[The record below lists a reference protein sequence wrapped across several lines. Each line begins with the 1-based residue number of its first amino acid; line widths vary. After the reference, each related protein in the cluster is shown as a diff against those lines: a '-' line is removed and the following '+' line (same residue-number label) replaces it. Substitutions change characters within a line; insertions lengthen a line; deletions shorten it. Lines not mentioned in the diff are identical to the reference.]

1 MYLIFLND
9 DHTARKKG
17 PPMTAIRP
25 MTAEDIPQVEHI
37 IDTETAAEQQDA
49 GEAGSEQP
57 ASRFV
62 KSRFHKEPA
71 GCFVA
76 EDPPHGVIGSVL
88 SIAWGS
94 VAWLGP
100 LAVHPEFSGKGVEQ
114 QLLQAV
120 LDYWEPMTLS
130 AQGVETRPASPTQI
144 ELYASRGFRPQ
155 FLTATLTGAV
165 DPDRPREPIRQRSPS
180 FELMRL
186 SQLSDALEETMLAN
200 CRRISERHYPGLD
213 YGKELQSVKELDL
226 GDTLL
231 LAVGERLYGFAI
243 CHVAPASEA
252 DADSCYVKAL
262 LIDPA
267 IDDQETL
274 LALVEACEGYARM
287 HQLKTVRLGVN
298 LACWEGYQA
307 VAGRGY
313 RMRQLRLRMVRPI
326 DDLLSDPSPFHFN
339 DWR

>member
-1 MYLIFLND
+1 MTVI
-9 DHTARKKG
+9 RQ
-17 PPMTAIRP
+17 MTAD
-25 MTAEDIPQVEHI
+25 DIPQVERI
-37 IDTETAAEQQDA
+37 IDAETAARQQETGAA
-49 GEAGSEQP
+49 GAEPAGS
-57 ASRFV
+57 RLV
-62 KSRFHKEPA
+62 KSRFHKDPA

-76 EDPPHGVIGSVL
+76 EDPTHAIVGAVL

-100 LAVHPEFSGKGVEQ
+100 LAVHPEFRGKSVEH

-130 AQGVETRPASPTQI
+130 VQGLEADPALPTPIET
-144 ELYASRGFRPQ
+144 YASFGFRPQ
-155 FLTATLTGAV
+155 FLTATLIGAV
-165 DPDRPREPIRQRSPS
+165 DPDKPREPIRQRSPS
-180 FELMRL
+180 FELVRM
-186 SQLSDALEETMLAN
+186 SQLSGALEETMLAN

-213 YGKELQSVKELDL
+213 YSKELDSIKELHL

-231 LAVGERLYGFAI
+231 LGVGERLYGFAI
-243 CHVAPASEA
+243 CHAMPGSEA
-252 DADSCYVKAL
+252 EADSCYVKAL

-287 HQLKTVRLGVN
+287 QQLKTVRMGVN

-307 VAGRGY
+307 VAARGY
-313 RMRQLRLRMVRPI
+313 QMQQLRLRMVRPI

>member
-1 MYLIFLND
+1 
-9 DHTARKKG
+9 
-17 PPMTAIRP
+17 MTAIRS
-25 MTAEDIPQVEHI
+25 MTADDISQVERI
-37 IDTETAAEQQDA
+37 IDSETAARPPDTGA
-49 GEAGSEQP
+49 SRSEQ
-57 ASRFV
+57 RDGRLI
-62 KSRFHKEPA
+62 KSRFQKEPA

-76 EDPPHGVIGSVL
+76 EDPAQGLIGAVL
-88 SIAWGS
+88 SIAWGG

-100 LAVHPEFSGKGVEQ
+100 LVVQPEFSGRDIEA

-120 LDYWEPMTLS
+120 LAYWEPMGLS
-130 AQGVETRPASPTQI
+130 MQGVETRPANPSDI
-144 ELYASRGFRPQ
+144 EFYAAFGFRPQ
-155 FLTATLTGAV
+155 FLTATLIGDV
-165 DPDRPREPIRQRSPS
+165 DPAGPREPIRQRSPS
-180 FELMRL
+180 FELIRL

-213 YGKELQSVKELDL
+213 YGKELQSVKELNL

-243 CHVAPASEA
+243 CHVAAGSEA
-252 DADSCYVKAL
+252 DAESCYVKAL

-274 LALVEACEGYARM
+274 LALIEACEGYARM
-287 HQLKTVRLGVN
+287 HQLKTLRLGVN

-307 VAGRGY
+307 VAARGY
-313 RMRQLRLRMVRPI
+313 QLRQLRLRMVRPI

>member
-1 MYLIFLND
+1 
-9 DHTARKKG
+9 
-17 PPMTAIRP
+17 MTAIRP
-25 MTAEDIPQVEHI
+25 MAPDDMPQVERL
-37 IDTETAAEQQDA
+37 IDAAAAARRQETGAAEA
-49 GEAGSEQP
+49 EPVS
-57 ASRFV
+57 SRLV
-62 KSRFHKEPA
+62 QNRFQKDPS

-76 EDPPHGVIGSVL
+76 EDPAHGLVGAVL

-100 LAVHPEFSGKGVEQ
+100 LTVRPDFQGKGVEP

-130 AQGVETRPASPTQI
+130 VQGLEVDPTLPTEVEF
-144 ELYASRGFRPQ
+144 YAAFGFRPQ
-155 FLTATLTGAV
+155 FLTATLVGAV

-180 FELMRL
+180 FELLRL
-186 SQLSDALEETMLAN
+186 SELSDALEETMLAN
-200 CRRISERHYPGLD
+200 CRRISERHYPGMD
-213 YGKELQSVKELDL
+213 YNKELQSVKDRHL
-226 GDTLL
+226 GEILL
-231 LAVGERLYGFAI
+231 LGVGERLYGFAI
-243 CHVAPASEA
+243 CHAAPGSEA
-252 DADSCYVKAL
+252 PADSCYVKAL

-274 LALVEACEGYARM
+274 LALVEACEGYARTQ
-287 HQLKTVRLGVN
+287 QLNTVRLGVN

-307 VAGRGY
+307 VAARGY
-313 RMRQLRLRMVRPI
+313 QMRQLRLRMVRPI

>member
-1 MYLIFLND
+1 
-9 DHTARKKG
+9 
-17 PPMTAIRP
+17 MTAIRS
-25 MTAEDIPQVEHI
+25 MTADDVAQVERI
-37 IDTETAAEQQDA
+37 IDIETSANPPDTGAAR
-49 GEAGSEQP
+49 SEQ
-57 ASRFV
+57 SDTRLI
-62 KSRFHKEPA
+62 KTRFHKEPT

-76 EDPPHGVIGSVL
+76 EDPAQGLIGAVL

-100 LAVHPEFSGKGVEQ
+100 LAVHPEFSGKGVEH

-120 LDYWEPMTLS
+120 LDYWEPMGLS
-130 AQGVETRPASPTQI
+130 AQGVETTPASPPKI
-144 ELYASRGFRPQ
+144 EFYASFGFRPQ
-155 FLTATLTGAV
+155 FLTATLIGTV
-165 DPDRPREPIRQRSPS
+165 DPDGPREPVRQRTPS
-180 FELMRL
+180 FELIRL
-186 SQLSDALEETMLAN
+186 SQLSDAMEETMLSN

-213 YGKELQSVKELDL
+213 YGKELQSVKDLHL

-243 CHVAPASEA
+243 CHAAAGSEA

-287 HQLKTVRLGVN
+287 HKLKTVRLGVN

-307 VAGRGY
+307 VAARGY
-313 RMRQLRLRMVRPI
+313 RLQQLRLRMVRPI
-326 DDLLSDPSPFHFN
+326 DELLSDPSPFHFN

>member
-1 MYLIFLND
+1 
-9 DHTARKKG
+9 
-17 PPMTAIRP
+17 MTAIRP
-25 MTAEDIPQVEHI
+25 MAPDDIPQVEHL
-37 IDTETAAEQQDA
+37 IDAETAARRQMTAAAGAEQ
-49 GEAGSEQP
+49 AGSRLVRN
-57 ASRFV
+57 RFQ
-62 KSRFHKEPA
+62 KDSA

-76 EDPPHGVIGSVL
+76 EDPAHGVIGAVL

-100 LAVHPEFSGKGVEQ
+100 LTVHSESIGKGIEH

-120 LDYWEPMTLS
+120 LDHWEPMTLS
-130 AQGVETRPASPTQI
+130 VQGLEADPALPTAI
-144 ELYASRGFRPQ
+144 EFYASYGFRPQ
-155 FLTATLTGAV
+155 FLTATLIGAV
-165 DPDRPREPIRQRSPS
+165 DPDAPREPIRQRSPS
-180 FELMRL
+180 FELLRL
-186 SQLSDALEETMLAN
+186 SELSGPLEEIMLAN

-213 YGKELQSVKELDL
+213 YSKELQSVKDLHL

-231 LAVGERLYGFAI
+231 LGVGERLYGFAI
-243 CHVAPASEA
+243 CHATPGSEA
-252 DADSCYVKAL
+252 DADSCYVKTL

-287 HQLKTVRLGVN
+287 QQLKTVRLGVN

-307 VAGRGY
+307 VAARGY
-313 RMRQLRLRMVRPI
+313 RMQQLQLRMVRPI

>member
-1 MYLIFLND
+1 
-9 DHTARKKG
+9 
-17 PPMTAIRP
+17 MTAIRP
-25 MTAEDIPQVEHI
+25 MTADDIPQVERI
-37 IDTETAAEQQDA
+37 IDTETAASRKDA
-49 GEAGSEQP
+49 SEAGIGPHGSGL
-57 ASRFV
+57 V
-62 KSRFHKEPA
+62 KSRFHKEPS

-76 EDPPHGVIGSVL
+76 EDPTHGMIGSVL
-88 SIAWGS
+88 SITWGS

-100 LAVHPEFSGKGVEQ
+100 LSVHPEFSGKGVER
-114 QLLQAV
+114 QLLRAV
-120 LDYWEPMTLS
+120 VDYWEPMTLS
-130 AQGVETRPASPTQI
+130 AQGVEASPASPAQI
-144 ELYASRGFRPQ
+144 ELYTSFGFRPQ
-155 FLTATLTGAV
+155 FLTATLVGAV
-165 DPDRPREPIRQRSPS
+165 DPDGPREPIRQRSPS
-180 FELMRL
+180 FELIRL
-186 SQLSDALEETMLAN
+186 SQLSDTLEETMLSQ

-213 YGKELQSVKELDL
+213 YSKELESVKALHL

-243 CHVAPASEA
+243 CHAAPESEA

-287 HQLKTVRLGVN
+287 QKLKTVRLGVN

-307 VAGRGY
+307 VAARGY
-313 RMRQLRLRMVRPI
+313 QMRQLQLRLVRPI

>member
-1 MYLIFLND
+1 
-9 DHTARKKG
+9 
-17 PPMTAIRP
+17 MTTIRP
-25 MTAEDIPQVEHI
+25 MAPDDMSQLERL
-37 IDTETAAEQQDA
+37 IDAETAARRQGTGAARAEQAD
-49 GEAGSEQP
+49 
-57 ASRFV
+57 SRLV
-62 KSRFHKEPA
+62 KNRFQKDPA

-76 EDPPHGVIGSVL
+76 DDPTHGLVGAVL

-100 LAVHPEFSGKGVEQ
+100 LAVHPEFLGKGVEH

-130 AQGVETRPASPTQI
+130 VQGLEADPGLPTEVEF
-144 ELYASRGFRPQ
+144 YASFGFRPQ
-155 FLTATLTGAV
+155 FLTATIIGTV

-186 SQLSDALEETMLAN
+186 SELSGALEETMLAN
-200 CRRISERHYPGLD
+200 CRRISERHFPGLD
-213 YGKELQSVKELDL
+213 YSKELQSVRDLHL

-231 LAVGERLYGFAI
+231 LGVGERLYGFAI
-243 CHVAPASEA
+243 CHAAPGSEA

-267 IDDQETL
+267 IDDPETL

-287 HQLKTVRLGVN
+287 QQLNTVRLGVN

-307 VAGRGY
+307 VAARGY
-313 RMRQLRLRMVRPI
+313 QMRQLWLRMVRPI

>member
-1 MYLIFLND
+1 
-9 DHTARKKG
+9 
-17 PPMTAIRP
+17 MTAIRS
-25 MTAEDIPQVEHI
+25 MTAEDISQVERI
-37 IDTETAAEQQDA
+37 IDTATAAKPP
-49 GEAGSEQP
+49 EAGAASPEQP
-57 ASRFV
+57 DSRLI
-62 KSRFHKEPA
+62 KSRFQKEPA

-76 EDPPHGVIGSVL
+76 EDPAHGLIGAVL

-100 LAVHPEFSGKGVEQ
+100 LLVHPELSGKGVEL

-120 LDYWEPMTLS
+120 LNYWEPMGLS
-130 AQGVETRPASPTQI
+130 AQGVETNPASPADI
-144 ELYASRGFRPQ
+144 EFYASFGFRPQ
-155 FLTATLTGAV
+155 FLTATLIGDV
-165 DPDRPREPIRQRSPS
+165 DPGGPREPIRQRSPS
-180 FELMRL
+180 FELIRL
-186 SQLSDALEETMLAN
+186 SQLTDALEETMLAN

-213 YGKELQSVKELDL
+213 YGKELQIVKELNL

-243 CHVAPASEA
+243 CHVGAGSEA
-252 DADSCYVKAL
+252 AEESCYVKAL

-287 HQLKTVRLGVN
+287 HQLKAIRLGVN

-307 VAGRGY
+307 VAARGY
-313 RMRQLRLRMVRPI
+313 QLRQLRLRMVRPI
-326 DDLLSDPSPFHFN
+326 DDLLRDPSPFHFN

>member
-1 MYLIFLND
+1 
-9 DHTARKKG
+9 
-17 PPMTAIRP
+17 MTAIRP
-25 MTAEDIPQVEHI
+25 MTAEDIPQVERI
-37 IDTETAAEQQDA
+37 IDAETAAKRQDT
-49 GEAGSEQP
+49 GEAGSEP
-57 ASRFV
+57 PGSRLV

-76 EDPPHGVIGSVL
+76 EDPSHGMIGSVL

-100 LAVHPEFSGKGVEQ
+100 LAVHPEFSGQGVEQ
-114 QLLQAV
+114 QLLRAV
-120 LDYWEPMTLS
+120 LDYWEPMALS
-130 AQGVETRPASPTQI
+130 AQGVETSTAIPAHI
-144 ELYASRGFRPQ
+144 EFYAAFGFRPQ
-155 FLTATLTGAV
+155 FLTATLIGTV
-165 DPDRPREPIRQRSPS
+165 DPDGPRAPIRQRTPS
-180 FELMRL
+180 FELILL
-186 SQLSDALEETMLAN
+186 SQLSDTLEETMLAN

-213 YGKELQSVKELDL
+213 YSKELQSVKEFHL
-226 GDTLL
+226 GETVL

-243 CHVAPASEA
+243 CHAAPGSEA

-274 LALVEACEGYARM
+274 LALVEACEGYARTV
-287 HQLKTVRLGVN
+287 KRATVRLGVN

-307 VAGRGY
+307 VAARGY
-313 RMRQLRLRMVRPI
+313 QMRQVRLRMVRPI
-326 DDLLSDPSPFHFN
+326 DELLSDPSPFHFN

>member
-1 MYLIFLND
+1 
-9 DHTARKKG
+9 
-17 PPMTAIRP
+17 MTAIRP
-25 MTAEDIPQVEHI
+25 MTADDIPQVERV
-37 IDTETAAEQQDA
+37 IDTETSAERQDS
-49 GEAGSEQP
+49 GEAGSNQP
-57 ASRFV
+57 GSRLV
-62 KSRFHKEPA
+62 KSRFQKEPA

-76 EDPPHGVIGSVL
+76 EDPAQGLIGAVL
-88 SIAWGS
+88 SIAWGG

-100 LAVHPEFSGKGVEQ
+100 LVVHPELSGKGVEQ

-120 LDYWEPMTLS
+120 LDYWEPMGLS
-130 AQGVETRPASPTQI
+130 AQGVETNPASPAEI
-144 ELYASRGFRPQ
+144 EFYASFGFRPQ
-155 FLTATLTGAV
+155 FLTATLIGVV
-165 DPDRPREPIRQRSPS
+165 DPDGPREPIRQRTPS
-180 FELMRL
+180 FELIRL

-200 CRRISERHYPGLD
+200 CRRISERYYPGLD
-213 YGKELQSVKELDL
+213 YAKELQSVTELNL

-243 CHVAPASEA
+243 CHTAAGSEA
-252 DADSCYVKAL
+252 AAETCYVKAL

-287 HQLKTVRLGVN
+287 YQLKTVRLGVN

-307 VAGRGY
+307 VAARGY
-313 RMRQLRLRMVRPI
+313 QLRQLRLRMVRPI

>member
-1 MYLIFLND
+1 
-9 DHTARKKG
+9 
-17 PPMTAIRP
+17 MTAIRP
-25 MTAEDIPQVEHI
+25 MTADDIPRVERL
-37 IDTETAAEQQDA
+37 IDTQTAANP
-49 GEAGSEQP
+49 SETDTARSAQP
-57 ASRFV
+57 ESRLI
-62 KSRFHKEPA
+62 KSRFQKEPA
-71 GCFVA
+71 GCLVA
-76 EDPPHGVIGSVL
+76 EDPAQGLIGAVL

-100 LAVHPEFSGKGVEQ
+100 LAVHREFSGKGAEQ

-120 LDYWEPMTLS
+120 LDYWEPMGLS
-130 AQGVETRPASPTQI
+130 AQGLETSPASPADI
-144 ELYASRGFRPQ
+144 ELYASFGFRPQ
-155 FLTATLTGAV
+155 FLTATLVGDV
-165 DPDRPREPIRQRSPS
+165 DPAGPRELIRQRSPS
-180 FELMRL
+180 FELIRL

-200 CRRISERHYPGLD
+200 CRRISERHFPGLD
-213 YGKELQSVKELDL
+213 YGKELHSVKERNL

-243 CHVAPASEA
+243 CHVAAGSEA
-252 DADSCYVKAL
+252 AAESCYIKAL

-274 LALVEACEGYARM
+274 LALIEACEGYARM

-307 VAGRGY
+307 VAARGY
-313 RMRQLRLRMVRPI
+313 RLRQLRLRMVRPI

>member
-1 MYLIFLND
+1 
-9 DHTARKKG
+9 
-17 PPMTAIRP
+17 MTAIRP
-25 MTAEDIPQVEHI
+25 MAPDDIPQVERL
-37 IDTETAAEQQDA
+37 IDAAAAARRQETGAAEAEQI
-49 GEAGSEQP
+49 GSRLVQN
-57 ASRFV
+57 RFQ
-62 KSRFHKEPA
+62 KDPT

-76 EDPPHGVIGSVL
+76 EDPAHGLVGAVL

-100 LAVHPEFSGKGVEQ
+100 LTVHPEFQGKGVEP

-130 AQGVETRPASPTQI
+130 VQGLEADPGVPAEVEF
-144 ELYASRGFRPQ
+144 YAAFGFRPQ
-155 FLTATLTGAV
+155 FLTATLLGAV
-165 DPDRPREPIRQRSPS
+165 DPDGPREPIRQRSPS
-180 FELMRL
+180 FELLRL
-186 SQLSDALEETMLAN
+186 SELSGALEETMLAN
-200 CRRISERHYPGLD
+200 CRRISERHYPGMN
-213 YGKELQSVKELDL
+213 YGKELQSVKDLHL

-231 LAVGERLYGFAI
+231 LGVGERLYGFAI
-243 CHVAPASEA
+243 CHTTPGSEA
-252 DADSCYVKAL
+252 DANSCYVKAL

-274 LALVEACEGYARM
+274 LALVEACEGYARTQ
-287 HQLKTVRLGVN
+287 QLKTVRLGVN

-307 VAGRGY
+307 VAARGY
-313 RMRQLRLRMVRPI
+313 QMRQLRLRMVRPI

>member
-1 MYLIFLND
+1 MI
-9 DHTARKKG
+9 
-17 PPMTAIRP
+17 AIRP
-25 MTAEDIPQVEHI
+25 MTADDVPRVEHL
-37 IDTETAAEQQDA
+37 IDTETATRRKAG
-49 GEAGSEQP
+49 GEAGSERSG
-57 ASRFV
+57 SRLV
-62 KSRFHKEPA
+62 QSRFHKEPT

-76 EDPPHGVIGSVL
+76 EDPAHEINGSVL
-88 SIAWGS
+88 SIVWGS

-100 LAVHPEFSGKGVEQ
+100 LAVHPEFSGQGVEP
-114 QLLQAV
+114 QLLRAV

-130 AQGVETRPASPTQI
+130 AQGVETDPANPSLI
-144 ELYASRGFRPQ
+144 EFYASFGFRPQ
-155 FLTATLTGAV
+155 FLTATLVGAV
-165 DPDRPREPIRQRSPS
+165 DPDGPREPIRQRSPS

-186 SQLSDALEETMLAN
+186 SQLSDALKETMQAN

-213 YGKELQSVKELDL
+213 YSKELQSVKRLQL

-243 CHVAPASEA
+243 CHAAAGSEA
-252 DADSCYVKAL
+252 DPDSCYVKAL

-274 LALVEACEGYARM
+274 LALVEACEGYARL
-287 HQLKTVRLGVN
+287 QNLATVRLGVN

-307 VAGRGY
+307 VAARHY
-313 RMRQLRLRMVRPI
+313 QLRQLRLRMVRPL
-326 DDLLSDPSPFHFN
+326 DELLSDPSPFHFN

>member
-1 MYLIFLND
+1 
-9 DHTARKKG
+9 
-17 PPMTAIRP
+17 MTAIRP
-25 MTAEDIPQVEHI
+25 MIADDIPQVERI
-37 IDTETAAEQQDA
+37 IDAEAAA
-49 GEAGSEQP
+49 RRRVTGAAGSEP
-57 ASRFV
+57 PGSRLV
-62 KSRFHKEPA
+62 KTRFHKEPS

-76 EDPPHGVIGSVL
+76 EEPTHGIIGSVL

-100 LAVHPEFSGKGVEQ
+100 LAVHPELSGKGVEQ
-114 QLLQAV
+114 QLLHAV

-130 AQGVETRPASPTQI
+130 AQGVETDPASPSQI
-144 ELYASRGFRPQ
+144 GLYTSFDFRPQ
-155 FLTATLTGAV
+155 FLTATLIGAV
-165 DPDRPREPIRQRSPS
+165 DPNGPRAPIRQRSPS

-186 SQLSDALEETMLAN
+186 SQLSDALRETMLSN

-213 YGKELQSVKELDL
+213 YSKELHTVEALQL

-231 LAVGERLYGFAI
+231 LGVGERLYGFAI
-243 CHVAPASEA
+243 CHTTSASEA
-252 DADSCYVKAL
+252 DPDSCYVKAL

-274 LALVEACEGYARM
+274 LALVEACEGYART
-287 HQLKTVRLGVN
+287 QKLTTVRLGVN

-307 VAGRGY
+307 VAARRY
-313 RMRQLRLRMVRPI
+313 RLGQLRLRMVRPI
-326 DDLLSDPSPFHFN
+326 DELLSDPSPFHFN

>member
-1 MYLIFLND
+1 
-9 DHTARKKG
+9 
-17 PPMTAIRP
+17 MTAIRP
-25 MTAEDIPQVEHI
+25 MTADDIPRVERI
-37 IDTETAAEQQDA
+37 IDTQTAANPSETGA
-49 GEAGSEQP
+49 ARSEQP
-57 ASRFV
+57 DSRLI
-62 KSRFHKEPA
+62 KSRFEKEPA

-76 EDPPHGVIGSVL
+76 EDPAQGLIGAVL

-100 LAVHPEFSGKGVEQ
+100 LAVHPEFSGKGVEP

-120 LDYWEPMTLS
+120 LDYWEPMGLS
-130 AQGVETRPASPTQI
+130 VQGVETSPASPADI
-144 ELYASRGFRPQ
+144 EFYASFGFRPQ
-155 FLTATLTGAV
+155 FLTATLIGDV
-165 DPDRPREPIRQRSPS
+165 DPAGPREPIRQRTPS
-180 FELMRL
+180 FELIRL
-186 SQLSDALEETMLAN
+186 SQLSEALEETMLAN
-200 CRRISERHYPGLD
+200 SRRISERHYPGLD
-213 YGKELQSVKELDL
+213 YGKELQSVKELNL

-243 CHVAPASEA
+243 CHAAAGSEA
-252 DADSCYVKAL
+252 DAESCYVKAL

-274 LALVEACEGYARM
+274 LAVVEACEGYARM

-298 LACWEGYQA
+298 LTCWEGYQA
-307 VAGRGY
+307 VAARGY
-313 RMRQLRLRMVRPI
+313 RLRQLRLRMVRPI

>member
-1 MYLIFLND
+1 
-9 DHTARKKG
+9 
-17 PPMTAIRP
+17 MTAIRP
-25 MTAEDIPQVEHI
+25 MAPDDMSQVERI
-37 IDTETAAEQQDA
+37 IDAETAARQQETGTA
-49 GEAGSEQP
+49 GAAQAGSRLVQ
-57 ASRFV
+57 SRFQ
-62 KSRFHKEPA
+62 KDPA

-76 EDPPHGVIGSVL
+76 EDPTHGIIGAVL

-100 LAVHPEFSGKGVEQ
+100 LAVHSEFRGKSVEH

-120 LDYWEPMTLS
+120 LDYWEPMMLS
-130 AQGVETRPASPTQI
+130 VQGLEADPALPTQI
-144 ELYASRGFRPQ
+144 ELYASCGFRPQ
-155 FLTATLTGAV
+155 FPTATLIGAV
-165 DPDRPREPIRQRSPS
+165 DPDSPREPIRQRSPS
-180 FELMRL
+180 FELLRL
-186 SQLSDALEETMLAN
+186 SQLSGDLEETMLAN

-213 YGKELQSVKELDL
+213 YSKELQCVKELQL

-243 CHVAPASEA
+243 CHATPGSEA
-252 DADSCYVKAL
+252 GADSCYVKAL

-287 HQLKTVRLGVN
+287 QRLKTVRLGVN

-307 VAGRGY
+307 VAARGY
-313 RMRQLRLRMVRPI
+313 QMRQLQLRMVRPI

>member
-1 MYLIFLND
+1 MP
-9 DHTARKKG
+9 T
-17 PPMTAIRP
+17 IRP
-25 MTAEDIPQVEHI
+25 MTADDIPRVERL
-37 IDTETAAEQQDA
+37 IDAETAARQRETGAAATEQADSYLV
-49 GEAGSEQP
+49 E
-57 ASRFV
+57 SRFQ
-62 KSRFHKEPA
+62 KDPA

-76 EDPPHGVIGSVL
+76 EDPTHGVIGAVL

-100 LAVHPEFSGKGVEQ
+100 LAVHPELLGKGVEQ

-120 LDYWEPMTLS
+120 LDYWAPMPLS
-130 AQGVETRPASPTQI
+130 VQGLEADPGLPTEVEF
-144 ELYASRGFRPQ
+144 YASFGFRPQ
-155 FLTATLTGAV
+155 FLTATVIGAV
-165 DPDRPREPIRQRSPS
+165 DPDGPREPIRQRSPS

-186 SQLSDALEETMLAN
+186 SELSGTLEETMLAN
-200 CRRISERHYPGLD
+200 CRRISERHFPGLD
-213 YGKELQSVKELDL
+213 YSKELQSVKDLHL

-231 LAVGERLYGFAI
+231 LGVGERLYGFAI
-243 CHVAPASEA
+243 CHAAPGSEA

-274 LALVEACEGYARM
+274 LALVEACEGYARIQ
-287 HQLKTVRLGVN
+287 QLKTVRLGVN

-307 VAGRGY
+307 VAARGY
-313 RMRQLRLRMVRPI
+313 QMRQLWLRMVRPI

>member
-1 MYLIFLND
+1 
-9 DHTARKKG
+9 
-17 PPMTAIRP
+17 MTAIRS
-25 MTAEDIPQVEHI
+25 MTADDIVQVERL
-37 IDTETAAEQQDA
+37 IDTVTSAHPPATGA
-49 GEAGSEQP
+49 VRSEQSD
-57 ASRFV
+57 SRLIGT
-62 KSRFHKEPA
+62 RFHKEPT

-76 EDPPHGVIGSVL
+76 EDPDQGPIGAVL

-94 VAWLGP
+94 IAWLGP
-100 LAVHPEFSGKGVEQ
+100 LAVRAEFSGKGVEH

-120 LDYWEPMTLS
+120 LDYWEPMGLS
-130 AQGVETRPASPTQI
+130 AQGVETNPANPPEI
-144 ELYASRGFRPQ
+144 EFYASFGFRPQ
-155 FLTATLTGAV
+155 FLTATLLGTV
-165 DPDRPREPIRQRSPS
+165 DPDGPRQPVRQRTPS
-180 FELMRL
+180 FELIRL
-186 SQLSDALEETMLAN
+186 SQLSDDMAETMRSN

-213 YGKELQSVKELDL
+213 YSKELQSVNDLHL

-243 CHVAPASEA
+243 CHAATGSEA

-287 HQLKTVRLGVN
+287 HKLKTVRLGVN

-307 VAGRGY
+307 VAARGY
-313 RMRQLRLRMVRPI
+313 RLQQLRLRMVRPI
-326 DDLLSDPSPFHFN
+326 DELLSDPSPFHFN

>member
-1 MYLIFLND
+1 
-9 DHTARKKG
+9 
-17 PPMTAIRP
+17 MTAIRP
-25 MTAEDIPQVEHI
+25 MTADDIPQVERI
-37 IDTETAAEQQDA
+37 IDTETAGRRRDI

-57 ASRFV
+57 GNRLV
-62 KSRFHKEPA
+62 KTRFHKEPA

-76 EDPPHGVIGSVL
+76 EDPTHGIIGSVL

-114 QLLQAV
+114 QLLHAV

-130 AQGVETRPASPTQI
+130 AQGVETDPASPSRI
-144 ELYASRGFRPQ
+144 GLYASFDFRPQ
-155 FLTATLTGAV
+155 FLTATLIGAV
-165 DPDRPREPIRQRSPS
+165 DPDGPREPIRQRSPS

-186 SQLSDALEETMLAN
+186 SQLSDALRETMLSN

-213 YGKELQSVKELDL
+213 YSKELQSVEDLQL

-231 LAVGERLYGFAI
+231 LGVGERLYGFAI
-243 CHVAPASEA
+243 CHATSGSEA
-252 DADSCYVKAL
+252 DPDSCYVKAL

-267 IDDQETL
+267 IDDRETL

-287 HQLKTVRLGVN
+287 QKLTTVRLGVN

-307 VAGRGY
+307 VAARGY
-313 RMRQLRLRMVRPI
+313 RLGQLRLRMVRPI
-326 DDLLSDPSPFHFN
+326 DELLSDPSPFHFN

>member
-1 MYLIFLND
+1 M
-9 DHTARKKG
+9 A
-17 PPMTAIRP
+17 AIRP
-25 MTAEDIPQVEHI
+25 MTADDIPQVERI
-37 IDTETAAEQQDA
+37 IDTEAAADRQDSA
-49 GEAGSEQP
+49 EAGSGQP
-57 ASRFV
+57 GSRLV
-62 KSRFHKEPA
+62 KSRFHKEPE

-76 EDPPHGVIGSVL
+76 EDPADGMIGSVL
-88 SIAWGS
+88 STAWGS

-100 LAVHPEFSGKGVEQ
+100 LAVRPEFSGKGIEQ

-120 LDYWEPMTLS
+120 LDYWEPMALS
-130 AQGVETRPASPTQI
+130 AQGVETSPSRPTQI
-144 ELYASRGFRPQ
+144 ERYASFGFRPQ
-155 FLTATLTGAV
+155 FLTATLIGAV
-165 DPDRPREPIRQRSPS
+165 DPDGPREPIRQRTPS
-180 FELMRL
+180 FELIRL
-186 SQLSDALEETMLAN
+186 SQLSDALEETMLSN

-213 YGKELQSVKELDL
+213 YGKELQSVKDLHL

-231 LAVGERLYGFAI
+231 LGVGERLYGFAI
-243 CHVAPASEA
+243 CHATPGSEA
-252 DADSCYVKAL
+252 ETGSCYVKAL

-287 HQLKTVRLGVN
+287 QQLKTVRLGVN

-307 VAGRGY
+307 VAARGY
-313 RMRQLRLRMVRPI
+313 HVQQLQLRMVRPI

>member
-1 MYLIFLND
+1 
-9 DHTARKKG
+9 
-17 PPMTAIRP
+17 
-25 MTAEDIPQVEHI
+25 
-37 IDTETAAEQQDA
+37 
-49 GEAGSEQP
+49 
-57 ASRFV
+57 
-62 KSRFHKEPA
+62 
-71 GCFVA
+71 
-76 EDPPHGVIGSVL
+76 
-88 SIAWGS
+88 
-94 VAWLGP
+94 
-100 LAVHPEFSGKGVEQ
+100 
-114 QLLQAV
+114 
-120 LDYWEPMTLS
+120 
-130 AQGVETRPASPTQI
+130 
-144 ELYASRGFRPQ
+144 
-155 FLTATLTGAV
+155 
-165 DPDRPREPIRQRSPS
+165 
-180 FELMRL
+180 
-186 SQLSDALEETMLAN
+186 MLAN

-243 CHVAPASEA
+243 CHATPASEA
-252 DADSCYVKAL
+252 GADSCYVKAL

-287 HQLKTVRLGVN
+287 HKLETVRLGVN

-307 VAGRGY
+307 VAARGY